1 MFALRAVRRISA
13 PLILA
18 GASATAF
25 GEQQHSQCG
34 FFDFLKSK
42 DSKAKE
48 DIIKMI
54 EEVDEKRGDGTSI
67 GPTLVRLAW
76 HASGTYSAADGT
88 GGSNGSHMRMSPEK
102 GQ

>member
-1 MFALRAVRRISA
+1 MFALRAARRISA

-18 GASATAF
+18 GAFATAF

-48 DIIKMI
+48 DIIKLI
-54 EEVDEKRGDGTSI
+54 EDVDEKRGDGTSI
-67 GPTLVRLAW
+67 GPTFVRLAW
-76 HASGTYSAADGT
+76 HASGTYSAADGS